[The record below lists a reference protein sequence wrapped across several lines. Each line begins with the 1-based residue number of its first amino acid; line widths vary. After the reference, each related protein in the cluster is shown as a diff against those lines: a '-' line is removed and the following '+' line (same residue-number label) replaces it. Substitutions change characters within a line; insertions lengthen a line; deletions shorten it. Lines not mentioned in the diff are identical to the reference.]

1 MADVFWTGE
10 IAFMKRIILNIN
22 GMIAWILGNMKDTE
36 TMKDDIKIAYNGER
50 ASDVD
55 NYDVFGWNHYAK
67 VADMLLED
75 IIIQGKDQFFQA
87 SGLCD
92 IKLKQSVW
100 QDSFQD
106 SHEMYEFIASST
118 ANFYASFVPDQVIG
132 PVLDDIRQY
141 FVKQKTNRI
150 TLDVVFA
157 YGKKAGRL
165 R

>member
-50 ASDVD
+50 TSDVE

-75 IIIQGKDQFFQA
+75 IIIQGKDVLDVGCGTGISIFYFLYLRSSFSIWRMVA
-87 SGLCD
+87 DRRDCILCGRHVCFCNGLCSD
-92 IKLKQSVW
+92 LDQRSSEIDGRNENEKDKIKEGFK
-100 QDSFQD
+100 
-106 SHEMYEFIASST
+106 HEE
-118 ANFYASFVPDQVIG
+118 
-132 PVLDDIRQY
+132 IR
-141 FVKQKTNRI
+141 I
-150 TLDVVFA
+150 I
-157 YGKKAGRL
+157 
-165 R
+165 